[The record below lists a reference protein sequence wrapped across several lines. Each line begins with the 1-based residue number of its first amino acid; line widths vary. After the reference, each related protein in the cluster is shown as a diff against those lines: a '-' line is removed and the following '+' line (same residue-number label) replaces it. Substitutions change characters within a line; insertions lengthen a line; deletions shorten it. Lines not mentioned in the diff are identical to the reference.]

1 MSPTSKLDIA
11 TELLDRALKLFY
23 ERDSYFAALHLAG
36 AAEEVLGAYVRSQG
50 GVSAY
55 ESLRDGAVKLSK
67 HIRDDGIES
76 APKRIANAMNHAKN
90 ATKHMDDGDDDRVY
104 FNVEFEARERLDLAV
119 TNYYMLMQYL
129 PLRETPLLQRFNSE
143 LISR

>member
-1 MSPTSKLDIA
+1 MSATSKLDIA

-23 ERDSYFAALHLAG
+23 ERDSYFSAIHLAG
-36 AAEEVLGAYVRSQG
+36 AAEEVLGAYVTSHG
-50 GVSAY
+50 GVSAF
-55 ESLRDGAVKLSK
+55 ESLRDGEVKLSK

-76 APKRIANAMNHAKN
+76 SPKRIANAMNHAKN

-104 FNVEFEARERLDLAV
+104 FNAEFEARELLDRAV
-119 TNYYMLMQYL
+119 MNYYDLMQFL

-143 LISR
+143 LTSR

>member
-1 MSPTSKLDIA
+1 
-11 TELLDRALKLFY
+11 
-23 ERDSYFAALHLAG
+23 
-36 AAEEVLGAYVRSQG
+36 
-50 GVSAY
+50 
-55 ESLRDGAVKLSK
+55 
-67 HIRDDGIES
+67 
-76 APKRIANAMNHAKN
+76 MNHAKN

-119 TNYYMLMQYL
+119 MNYYILMQFL